1 MILCTDL
8 PPYMDFGIFHLYMPS
23 EMDSLYQFD
32 ILALVLALVV
42 RGIPCNH
49 LQSKVDCTRI
59 SLGDFELN
67 KTLQQH
73 RGFVNIDV
81 GIL

>member
-8 PPYMDFGIFHLYMPS
+8 PPYMDFGIFHLYMPF

-32 ILALVLALVV
+32 ILVLVLALAV
-42 RGIPCNH
+42 RGTRCNH

-59 SLGDFELN
+59 SLGDFELS
-67 KTLQQH
+67 KMLQQH
-73 RGFVNIDV
+73 KGFVSIDV